1 MILGPIA
8 VKLVQALHFLHEE
21 MRVIHLDVKPENILC
36 SLAGDVKISD
46 FGASRQLKQ
55 NSGGRLQ
62 VQGTLYYMSPERIDG
77 REHFFDSDCWSLGVT
92 LLEAAIG
99 HYPFAVSDAEK
110 KELIFWDLRHR
121 IVAHPWQVVLTEEF
135 GLSAKF
141 VSFIDACL
149 QLDRRMRASAEQLI
163 GHAFYQEY
171 SHCGINLLR

>member
-1 MILGPIA
+1 MVLGPIA

-55 NSGGRLQ
+55 NSGWRLQ

-121 IVAHPWQVVLTEEF
+121 IVAQPWRRARGGVALRGEGCQRLTREQVVRRCRNEHTRGEF
-135 GLSAKF
+135 CSSADCRDQLSH
-141 VSFIDACL
+141 VL
-149 QLDRRMRASAEQLI
+149 GR
-163 GHAFYQEY
+163 
-171 SHCGINLLR
+171 